1 MGVQWID
8 SVVRKYRDLAMVVS
22 QRGWRLQGEDEPES
36 IFDILEQLSSDAD
49 RRLGQEITIDRD
61 DLGDVG
67 DGILGKTGGFGRYED
82 VAWRVNEPQI

>member
-36 IFDILEQLSSDAD
+36 IFDILEQLSSDAA

-61 DLGDVG
+61 DFHVYRRNKREVIPLVCPPE
-67 DGILGKTGGFGRYED
+67 R
-82 VAWRVNEPQI
+82 